1 MGWIWDARSGGR
13 QTVVVIVRGSEKE
26 LKELKELEPAA
37 TAVHLPPN
45 VNPREEVGFP
55 DPCTDSD
62 IC

>member
-1 MGWIWDARSGGR
+1 M
-13 QTVVVIVRGSEKE
+13 VVIVRGSEKE

-45 VNPREEVGFP
+45 VNSREAVGFP

>member
-1 MGWIWDARSGGR
+1 M
-13 QTVVVIVRGSEKE
+13 VVIVRGSE
-26 LKELKELEPAA
+26 KELKELEPAA